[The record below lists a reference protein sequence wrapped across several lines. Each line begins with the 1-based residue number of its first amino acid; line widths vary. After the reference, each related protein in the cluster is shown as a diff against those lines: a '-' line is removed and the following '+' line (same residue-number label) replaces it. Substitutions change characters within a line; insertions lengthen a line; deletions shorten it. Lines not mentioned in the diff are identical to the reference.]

1 MPTAETTGTIGAGS
15 QDTGEPK
22 APPHVRLRK
31 AAHDTILVHPVAR
44 MRTAMLAVYVALLRA
59 ENDARAAHGEDFT
72 VSVAEVARLAGTSV
86 RSMHRFLPA
95 LVQAGLL
102 AKPASG
108 RTAHTENTYRLLSPD
123 RPPRRA
129 LASAP
134 ASLAEVEA
142 YVLSKG
148 WDVPAETSREF
159 FAYNEERQWIIP
171 DPTFKRLNPCRDWRK
186 LLVGWVE
193 THRTAPPA
201 QPTPPDPAAPAAA
214 TPPRR
219 ASSHTPKPSI
229 FITAM
234 GEPLGGRAEVLCKI
248 MRRDSIAPWRH
259 YEVEALKSSGIAD
272 SSESQFTEDAEA
284 LAWYYQRFEDGLVRV
299 DHQPVDYR
307 RQSMG
312 ALLLHWHGD
321 VAKAKR
327 AFDTFHSE
335 EARDRAKQLWYVND
349 AGQTVPFSLCRFP
362 GGPFPE
368 FVPDP
373 AQS

>member
-1 MPTAETTGTIGAGS
+1 MLTADTTRTIGAGS
-15 QDTGEPK
+15 QDTKETK
-22 APPHVRLRK
+22 TPPHVRLRK
-31 AAHDTILVHPVAR
+31 AAHDTILVHPVPR

-72 VSVAEVARLAGTSV
+72 VSVAEVARLAGVSV

-134 ASLAEVEA
+134 ASLAAVEA
-142 YVLSKG
+142 YLVSKG
-148 WDVPAETSREF
+148 LDVPDETSREF
-159 FAYNEERQWIIP
+159 FAYNEAREWMIP
-171 DPTFKRLNPCRDWRK
+171 DATGKRFNHCRDWRK

-201 QPTPPDPAAPAAA
+201 QPPPPDSAAPAAA

-219 ASSHTPKPSI
+219 ASSRKPKQSI
-229 FITAM
+229 LITAM
-234 GEPLGGRAEVLCKI
+234 VEPLGARAEVLCNI
-248 MRRDSIAPWRH
+248 MRRDSLDPWRH
-259 YEVEALKSSGIAD
+259 YEFEALKSSGIAD
-272 SSESQFTEDAEA
+272 SSESQFTEDTEA
-284 LAWYYQRFEDGLVRV
+284 LAWYYQRFEDGLVRI
-299 DHQPVDYR
+299 DNQPVDYR

-312 ALLLHWHGD
+312 ALLLHWGAD

-335 EARDRAKQLWYVND
+335 EARDKAKPLWYVND

>member
-1 MPTAETTGTIGAGS
+1 MLTADTTRTIGAGS
-15 QDTGEPK
+15 QDTKETK
-22 APPHVRLRK
+22 TPPHVRLRK
-31 AAHDTILVHPVAR
+31 AAHDTILAYTAPR
-44 MRTAMLAVYVALLRA
+44 MRTPMLAVYVALLRA
-59 ENDARAAHGEDFT
+59 ENDSRALHGEDFT
-72 VSVAEVARLAGTSV
+72 VSVAEVARLAGMSV

-142 YVLSKG
+142 YLVSKG
-148 WDVPAETSREF
+148 LNVPAETSREF

-171 DPTFKRLNPCRDWRK
+171 DATGKRFNPCRDWRK

-193 THRTAPPA
+193 THRTSPPA
-201 QPTPPDPAAPAAA
+201 QTPPPDPAAPAAA

-219 ASSHTPKPSI
+219 GTARKPQQSI
-229 FITAM
+229 LITAM
-234 GEPLGGRAEVLCKI
+234 GEPLGGRAEVLCNI
-248 MRRDSIAPWRH
+248 MRRDSLDPWRH
-259 YEVEALKSSGIAD
+259 HEFEALKSSGIAD
-272 SSESQFTEDAEA
+272 SSESQFTEDTEA
-284 LAWYYQRFEDGLVRV
+284 LAWYYQRFDDGLVRV
-299 DHQPVDYR
+299 DNQPVDYR

-312 ALLLHWHGD
+312 ALLLHWGAD

-327 AFDTFHSE
+327 AFDTFRSE

-349 AGQTVPFSLCRFP
+349 AGQTVRFEMGSFP
-362 GGPFPE
+362 GGAFPK
-368 FVPDP
+368 FVLDP

>member
-1 MPTAETTGTIGAGS
+1 MPTADTTRAKDSGLA
-15 QDTGEPK
+15 DTGEAK
-22 APPHVRLRK
+22 TPPHVRLRK
-31 AAHDTILVHPVAR
+31 AALDTILAYPVPR

-72 VSVAEVARLAGTSV
+72 VSVAEVARLAGMSV
-86 RSMHRFLPA
+86 RSVPRFLPA

-102 AKPASG
+102 LIPISG
-108 RTAHTENTYRLLSPD
+108 RNAHTENTYQLLSPD

-142 YVLSKG
+142 YLVSKG
-148 WDVPAETSREF
+148 LDVPAETSREF

-186 LLVGWVE
+186 LFAGWIE

-214 TPPRR
+214 TPPHLTCTRK
-219 ASSHTPKPSI
+219 PKQSI
-229 FITAM
+229 LITAM
-234 GEPLGGRAEVLCKI
+234 GEPLGGRAEVLCNI
-248 MRRDSIAPWRH
+248 MRRDSLDPWRH
-259 YEVEALKSSGIAD
+259 YEFEALKSSGIAD
-272 SSESQFTEDAEA
+272 SSESQFTEDTEA
-284 LAWYYQRFEDGLVRV
+284 LAWYYQRFGDGLVRV
-299 DHQPVDYR
+299 DNQPVDYR

-312 ALLLHWHGD
+312 ALLLHWSAD

-335 EARDRAKQLWYVND
+335 EARDRAKQLWYVNE
-349 AGQTVPFSLCRFP
+349 AGQTVRFYLGSFP
-362 GGPFPE
+362 GGALPE

>member
-1 MPTAETTGTIGAGS
+1 MPTADTTRAKDSGLA
-15 QDTGEPK
+15 DTGEPK
-22 APPHVRLRK
+22 TPPHVRLRK
-31 AAHDTILVHPVAR
+31 AAHDTILVHPVPR

-72 VSVAEVARLAGTSV
+72 VSVAEVARLAGMSV

-108 RTAHTENTYRLLSPD
+108 RTAHTENTYRLLSPE

-134 ASLAEVEA
+134 ASLAAVEA
-142 YVLSKG
+142 YLVSKG
-148 WDVPAETSREF
+148 LNVPAETSREF

-171 DPTFKRLNPCRDWRK
+171 DATGRRVHPCRDWRK

-201 QPTPPDPAAPAAA
+201 QPPPPDSAAPAAA

-219 ASSHTPKPSI
+219 ASSHTPQPSI

-234 GEPLGGRAEVLCKI
+234 GEPLGGRAEALCNI
-248 MRRDSIAPWRH
+248 MRRDPRVPWRH
-259 YEVEALKSSGIAD
+259 EEFEALRCTGIAT
-272 SSESQFTEDAEA
+272 SPEFQFNEDTEA
-284 LAWYYQRFEDGLVRV
+284 LAWYYRRFEKGYWVNNER
-299 DHQPVDYR
+299 VDYR
-307 RQSMG
+307 RQSMIK
-312 ALLLHWHGD
+312 LLLNWGD
-321 VAKAKR
+321 EVMKARREHDKADTETISYCGTRLPQNYFDSPRVAYPI
-327 AFDTFHSE
+327 T
-335 EARDRAKQLWYVND
+335 
-349 AGQTVPFSLCRFP
+349 
-362 GGPFPE
+362 
-368 FVPDP
+368 
-373 AQS
+373 